1 MNDNSL
7 RDRWLSFQRNHK
19 CSIDRMLC
27 DPELR
32 QEFLSAVRL
41 SGDCSDD
48 EQTILWRLVSLRKRK
63 VVPARLR

>member
-1 MNDNSL
+1 MNDNVL
-7 RDRWLSFQRNHK
+7 RDLWLSFQRNHK

-32 QEFLSAVRL
+32 QAFLSAVRL
-41 SGDCSDD
+41 TRDCSYD

-63 VVPARLR
+63 VVPAQLR